1 VTVLCKAAGRGDDES
16 SQRNEDGFVYHGVL
30 LLFSWRWISQLQ
42 FTQFV
47 VSPDKSLQASDRGF
61 YAKW

>member
-1 VTVLCKAAGRGDDES
+1 M
-16 SQRNEDGFVYHGVL
+16 GVL
-30 LLFSWRWISQLQ
+30 LLFSCRWISQLQ

-61 YAKW
+61 SREAVTPLSELLRQPAALTAELE